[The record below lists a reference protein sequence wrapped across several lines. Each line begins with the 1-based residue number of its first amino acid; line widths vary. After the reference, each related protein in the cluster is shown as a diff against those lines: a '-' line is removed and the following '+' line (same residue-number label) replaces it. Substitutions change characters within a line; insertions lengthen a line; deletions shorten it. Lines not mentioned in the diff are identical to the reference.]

1 MSFVSD
7 FFDDTLGLDPSGGG
21 LHSIEGDVFNYLD
34 PVGLTLNIADNGF
47 NLGSW
52 NAADDV
58 MGFDPNGGGA
68 VQTANAVAPLV
79 AAYFTG
85 AYGGDLLGGA
95 WSTGTAMANSSA
107 INAALMEAGMT
118 PAEAASF
125 GSALA
130 DSWWG
135 SYLTPSGSGIMGDVS
150 TSGLFGPTTS
160 ATGLGDIYGTTNG
173 LGSLIGGIGE
183 ASPTVLGNTV
193 SGMGGI
199 LGTADGAS
207 SGSLTDLLNTKN
219 VSNLAKAWKAFTS
232 QGSGGQKSPNE
243 VTGFLNTL
251 QTMALMGQA
260 LKGSNGIGPNS
271 LKTHDLVAPKGPD
284 FAKAT
289 QNRMSRKF
297 KRGGGIPG
305 GLGQVSSQMTSSPR
319 NPGGQDDVVDI
330 KAAPG
335 EYVFDADTVAALG
348 DGNTETGARK
358 LDEMRY
364 NIRKHKRSAPPD
376 SIPPRARPAQKYLK
390 GN

>member
-7 FFDDTLGLDPSGGG
+7 FLDDTVGLDPSGGG
-21 LHSIEGDVFNYLD
+21 LWDAGRQVLD
-34 PVGLTLNIADNGF
+34 TADPM
-47 NLGSW
+47 SW
-52 NAADDV
+52 AYNAATGGNWADDV
-58 MGFDPNGGGA
+58 LGMDPNGGGV
-68 VQTANAVAPLV
+68 VQIGNAVAPLA

-85 AYGGDLLGGA
+85 AYSPELFSSLGGSLGGMDA
-95 WSTGTAMANSSA
+95 ASLTSA
-107 INAALMEAGMT
+107 LGEAGIT
-118 PAEAASF
+118 SAADAGAF

-130 DSWWG
+130 DSGWG
-135 SYLTPSGSGIMGDVS
+135 SYLAASEPAMIMGDVS
-150 TSGLFGPTTS
+150 TSGLFGPVTS
-160 ATGLGDIYGTTNG
+160 ATGLGDIYGATSG

-183 ASPTVLGNTV
+183 ASPTILGNTV

-199 LGTADGAS
+199 LGTAEGV
-207 SGSLTDLLNTKN
+207 SGGGLTDLLNTKN

-232 QGSGGQKSPNE
+232 QGSGGQRSPNE

-260 LKGSNGIGPNS
+260 LKGRNGIDPNS

-305 GLGQVSSQMTSSPR
+305 GLGQVSSQMTNPR
-319 NPGGQDDVVDI
+319 HNPGGQDDVVDI

-335 EYVFDADTVAALG
+335 EYVFDADTVAALW

>member
-7 FFDDTLGLDPSGGG
+7 FLDDTVGLDPSGGG
-21 LHSIEGDVFNYLD
+21 LWDAGRQV
-34 PVGLTLNIADNGF
+34 
-47 NLGSW
+47 LGNSLG
-52 NAADDV
+52 DDV
-58 MGFDPNGGGA
+58 LGMDPNGGGM
-68 VQTANAVAPLV
+68 VQVGNAIAPMA

-85 AYGGDLLGGA
+85 AYSPNLLSSLGGLDTTSLTSA
-95 WSTGTAMANSSA
+95 LGDAGITSAADANS
-107 INAALMEAGMT
+107 
-118 PAEAASF
+118 F
-125 GSALA
+125 GNALA
-130 DSWWG
+130 NSGWG
-135 SYLTPSGSGIMGDVS
+135 QYLTASEPGIMGDVS

-160 ATGLGDIYGTTNG
+160 ATGLGDIYGTTDK
-173 LGSLIGGIGE
+173 LGSFIGGIGE

-199 LGTADGAS
+199 LGAVDGAS
-207 SGSLTDLLNTKN
+207 SGSLTDLLNVKN

-232 QGSGGQKSPNE
+232 QGGGGQRSPNE

-260 LKGSNGIGPNS
+260 LKGRNGIDPNS

-305 GLGQVSSQMTSSPR
+305 GLGQVSSQVINPQY
-319 NPGGQDDVVDI
+319 NPGGQDDVVNI